1 MTRKRKIIIISAA
14 ILAFFI
20 IIVLWARGCK
30 QTLNLVYEYDKVS
43 MGPVEK
49 TVSVTGTIDLLESVR
64 ILSNVDGIVQKVYVD
79 YNQNIKKGQM
89 MAKIDAGD
97 LNLRLQKTKKQLE
110 KAQLDLLGIKKEYE
124 GKKSLFK
131 ENLISENALQLGE
144 LEYKKALTTVKQI
157 ELDYQSLREQQNSTR
172 VYSPIYGMVMSK
184 EIEEGYPIGVNK
196 LMFTIA
202 RTLKKMKLV
211 ISIDESDIGYMK
223 KGQRVTFNVSA
234 YPDKKFD
241 GKIDQV
247 RFNPINKGGVISYE
261 SVVICNNSDLLLKPG
276 MTATATV
283 LVEEK
288 KKVLRVA
295 NDAFVVSPVDV
306 DVPAGKKFIWK
317 KKDVALGDLPVEHV
331 EVKTGLVGDFYTEI
345 TSKNIKKGDKVLVR
359 LRKKVDV
366 KDEIDQYGK

>member
-1 MTRKRKIIIISAA
+1 MTRKRKIILISAA
-14 ILAFFI
+14 IFALFI

-30 QTLNLVYEYDKVS
+30 QTLNLVYEYDKVTI
-43 MGPVEK
+43 GPVEK
-49 TVSVTGTIDLLESVR
+49 TISVTGTVDLLESER

-79 YNQNIKKGQM
+79 YNQNIKKGQF

-97 LNLRLQKTKKQLE
+97 LNLRVQKAKKQLE

-131 ENLISENALQLGE
+131 ENLISENALQLAE

-157 ELDYQSLREQQNSTR
+157 ELDYESLREQQKSTR
-172 VYSPIYGMVMSK
+172 VYSPIYGIVMSK

-202 RTLKKMKLV
+202 KTLKKMKLI
-211 ISIDESDIGYMK
+211 ISIDESDIGYVK

-234 YPDKKFD
+234 YPGKKFD

-288 KKVLRVA
+288 KDVLRIA

-345 TSKNIKKGDKVLVR
+345 TSKNIEEGDKILVR

>member
-1 MTRKRKIIIISAA
+1 MTRKKKIILISAA
-14 ILAFFI
+14 ILTFLI

-30 QTLNLVYEYDKVS
+30 QTLNLVYEYDKVTT
-43 MGPVEK
+43 GPVEK
-49 TVSVTGTIDLLESVR
+49 TISVTGTVDLLESER
-64 ILSNVDGIVQKVYVD
+64 ILSNVDGIIQKVYVD
-79 YNQNIKKGQM
+79 YNQNIKKGQL

-97 LNLRLQKTKKQLE
+97 LNLRLQKAKKQLE

-131 ENLISENALQLGE
+131 ENLISENALQLAE

-157 ELDYQSLREQQNSTR
+157 ELDYESLREQQNSTR
-172 VYSPIYGMVMSK
+172 VYSPIYGIIMSK

-196 LMFTIA
+196 LMFTLA
-202 RTLKKMKLV
+202 KTLKKMKLI
-211 ISIDESDIGYMK
+211 ISIDESDIGYVK
-223 KGQRVTFNVSA
+223 KGQMVTFNVSA
-234 YPDKKFD
+234 YPGKKFD

-261 SVVICNNSDLLLKPG
+261 SVVICNNTDLLLKPG

-288 KKVLRVA
+288 KNVLRIA

-317 KKDVALGDLPVEHV
+317 KKDVALGDLPVDHV

-345 TSKNIKKGDKVLVR
+345 TSKNIEKGDKILVR

>member
-1 MTRKRKIIIISAA
+1 MTRKRKIILISAA
-14 ILAFFI
+14 IFAFFI

-30 QTLNLVYEYDKVS
+30 QTLNLVYEYDKVTT
-43 MGPVEK
+43 GPVEK
-49 TVSVTGTIDLLESVR
+49 TISVTGTVDLLESVR

-79 YNQNIKKGQM
+79 YNQNIKKGQL

-97 LNLRLQKTKKQLE
+97 LNLRLQKAKKQLE

-131 ENLISENALQLGE
+131 ENLISENALQLAE

-157 ELDYQSLREQQNSTR
+157 ELDYESLREQQKSTR
-172 VYSPIYGMVMSK
+172 VYSPIYGIVMSK

-202 RTLKKMKLV
+202 KTLKKMKLI
-211 ISIDESDIGYMK
+211 ISIDESDIGYVK

-234 YPDKKFD
+234 YPGKKFD

-288 KKVLRVA
+288 KNVLRIA

-317 KKDVALGDLPVEHV
+317 KKDVALGDLPVDHV

-345 TSKNIKKGDKVLVR
+345 TSKNIEKGDKILVR